1 MPTYSSS
8 VQVQA
13 KPEEVWAL
21 ISDGS
26 RLTEWLS
33 PVKTIEG
40 EAPSQLSRGTDLK
53 AVIGRVPGAKLKITE
68 ATPRRR
74 LSGNAGPPIAHM
86 MGMPVVMS
94 VDLEGK
100 EEATQVTFSIQA
112 NPLVAPMIKMTTGL
126 DFEAEASKTAQGIK
140 QAVES
145 SQS

>member
-26 RLTEWLS
+26 RLPEWLS
-33 PVKTIEG
+33 PVKAIEG
-40 EAPSQLSRGTDLK
+40 KAPSPLSPGTDLK
-53 AVIGRVPGAKLKITE
+53 AVIGRVPGARLKVTE
-68 ATPRRR
+68 ATPKRR
-74 LSGNAGPPIAHM
+74 LSGNAGPAVAHM
-86 MGMPVVMS
+86 MGMPIVMS

-112 NPLVAPMIKMTTGL
+112 NPVVAPMIKMTTGL
-126 DFEAEASKTAQGIK
+126 DFEAECSRTTQSIK